1 MKKKLMVK
9 IRVATGGILHET
21 NTFAKTRAGYEDFMS
36 RRALGMAEGAAMLKQ
51 FRGVRIPVGGF
62 IKEAERSGMELVP
75 IIWTFAQPS
84 GKVRHSAYT
93 RLRDRFLAGL
103 KKAMPVDGVLLD
115 LHGAM
120 VTDRCD
126 DVEGDFL
133 RRIRQ
138 IVGPETP
145 IMATLDLHANITS
158 LMAKEADALIGY
170 DTYPHVDCR
179 ERGVEAARLMASAIR
194 EKIRPVIAFRKI
206 PLLIPPPRQCTLLP
220 PMADIFKIVHKMEKE
235 PGVLAI
241 TLSGGFPFADI
252 RDAGVSVV
260 VMTDGSKKLAEM
272 LADKLAKEVWNRRK
286 KFRVRLTP
294 VRDAIAYA
302 LRTGKGPIVLA
313 DGSDNPGGGAPCDG
327 TVMLKALVE
336 ANVPSAV
343 VAVIA
348 DPEAVAAAGKVGAGK
363 YATLKIGGKTDRLHG
378 APLTLTGLV
387 KWVGKKSYVN
397 KGPMMK
403 GLRVDMGSTAL
414 FIVNNVEIILTE
426 KRFQP
431 WDAEAIR
438 CMGIEP
444 RKRLLVGLK
453 SAVHYRSS
461 YQDMAAKIFEVDTP
475 GIHTPDLSRYR
486 FRKIRRPIYPLDETA
501 NIRA

>member
-1 MKKKLMVK
+1 MKFMRKKFMKKA
-9 IRVATGGILHET
+9 RVEIGGILHET
-21 NTFAKTRAGYEDFMS
+21 NTFARTKTQYNDFLQGRAIGI
-36 RRALGMAEGAAMLKQ
+36 GEGAAMLKQ
-51 FRGVRIPVGGF
+51 LRNVRVPVGGF
-62 IKEAERSGMELVP
+62 IEEAKRSGLDLVP
-75 IIWTFAQPS
+75 LIWTFAQPG
-84 GKVRHSAYT
+84 GKVRHSVYT
-93 RLRDRFLAGL
+93 RLRNRFLARL
-103 KKAMPVDGVLLD
+103 KEALPVDGVLLD

-120 VTDRCD
+120 VTDRCE
-126 DVEGDFL
+126 DVEGDLL
-133 RRIRQ
+133 RSIRRV
-138 IVGPETP
+138 VGYEIPVMT
-145 IMATLDLHANITS
+145 TLDLHANITS

-170 DTYPHVDCR
+170 DTYPHVDLW
-179 ERGVEAARLMASAIR
+179 ERGVEVARLMASAIR
-194 EKIRPVIAFRKI
+194 KKIRPVITFRKI
-206 PLLIPPPRQCTLLP
+206 PLLIAPPRQCTLIP
-220 PMADIFKIVHKMEKE
+220 PMANIFKIVHKMEKE

-241 TLSGGFPFADI
+241 TFSGGFPFADI
-252 RDAGVSVV
+252 RDAGASVV
-260 VMTDGSKKLAEM
+260 VMTDGNIPLAEK
-272 LADKLAKEVWNRRK
+272 LADKLAKEVWKQRK
-286 KFRVRLTP
+286 KFRVQLTP
-294 VRDAIAYA
+294 VRKAIAFA
-302 LRTGKGPIVLA
+302 LRTGKGPVVLA

-348 DPEAVAAAGKVGAGK
+348 DPEAVAAACKVGAGK
-363 YATLKIGGKTDRLHG
+363 YITLKVGGKTDRLHG
-378 APLTLTGLV
+378 TTLTLTGLV
-387 KWVGKKSYVN
+387 RRVGKKTYVN

-403 GLRVDMGSTAL
+403 GMRVDMGMVVL

-475 GIHTPDLSRYR
+475 GIHSPNLSCYR
-486 FRKIRRPIYPLDETA
+486 FRKVRRPIFPLDK
-501 NIRA
+501 I